1 MIAQFQLSLMLLVP
15 SSLIATD
22 IRTGFP
28 NLVSNERIII
38 DQFVLMQFED
48 YNKNADSQKLRP
60 LLYADNFL
68 QIIEDDLFNYYQTHD
83 EIELV
88 SCNLNLFTDV
98 RANSAI
104 KLFHRI
110 PKIQLEI
117 ISKKKTPIKE
127 FSLHSMIM
135 LKHQR
140 LLC

>member
-1 MIAQFQLSLMLLVP
+1 INKHQFITHTIELVDENHPLIAQFQLSLMLLVP

-104 KLFHRI
+104 KLFSSNPEDTTRDN
-110 PKIQLEI
+110 
-117 ISKKKTPIKE
+117 
-127 FSLHSMIM
+127 
-135 LKHQR
+135 
-140 LLC
+140 

>member
-22 IRTGFP
+22 IRTSFP

-104 KLFHRI
+104 KLFSSNPEDTTRDN
-110 PKIQLEI
+110 
-117 ISKKKTPIKE
+117 
-127 FSLHSMIM
+127 
-135 LKHQR
+135 
-140 LLC
+140 